1 MEVYDLL
8 AGKGLDNESLI
19 EKTIMDDMSLSEILK
34 LNEEINLRL
43 EKVDASNEALPNYNF
58 TVNGELGGQ
67 DYGGC
72 HGTNCRLDRVDELN
86 RFASLWADQVYIH
99 SYFDEHKILSQA
111 TSASEYSSREYAFR
125 EHYVGHLKCFNRLK
139 PLVEKGIVV
148 LIAQRE
154 VCPICYAEQIYKT
167 GDLRSIL
174 DKQVEELADRYRED
188 IHAVRPSDSG
198 RGEFGEHY
206 VYMDVPEE
214 IDHHKQIVWSSA
226 SIPKRLERKFINSG
240 KDLVLSKRELKE
252 LRIPESR
259 IWELQNSVLFSH
271 ILIKGQGLNT
281 SFCTNSHLEV
291 KLLNNIANTEKDI
304 DRNQVLQRELA
315 CELPIFAGIPVE
327 YLLEIREKN
336 YEAFLVYRD
345 SIKAAINTYLSQ
357 DLNHG
362 EVKELYGDV
371 ILPRINTLNSEI
383 KVIKDRAW
391 RNLKLDMIVL
401 ITCGAFGLL
410 SNNLPAQIPAL
421 AASGLSVLEIA
432 KNISNIVG
440 TTDEVKRDDFYFLWK
455 LSKEEIKGRKIK

>member
-8 AGKGLDNESLI
+8 AEKRLDNESSI
-19 EKTIMDDMSLSEILK
+19 EKAIMDDMSLGEILE

-43 EKVDASNEALPNYNF
+43 EKVYASNEALPNYNF

-72 HGTNCRLDRVDELN
+72 QGTNCRLDRVDDLN
-86 RFASLWADQVYIH
+86 RFASLWADKIYLH
-99 SYFDEHKILSQA
+99 SYFDEHKILQQA
-111 TSASEYSSREYAFR
+111 TVASEHSSREYAFK

-139 PLVEKGIVV
+139 PLVEKGIIV

-154 VCPICYAEQIYKT
+154 VCPICYAEQIYKID
-167 GDLRSIL
+167 DLHSIL
-174 DKQVEELADRYRED
+174 DKQVEELADIYRED
-188 IHAVRPSDSG
+188 IHAVLLSDID
-198 RGEFGEHY
+198 RDELDEYY
-206 VYMDVPEE
+206 VRLDVPEE
-214 IDHHKQIVWSSA
+214 IDHHKQIMWISA
-226 SIPKRLERKFINSG
+226 SIPKRLERKFRNSG
-240 KDLVLSKRELKE
+240 KNIVLSKRELKE
-252 LRIPESR
+252 LHIPENR
-259 IWELQNSVLFSH
+259 IRELQNSVLFSH
-271 ILIKGQGLNT
+271 VLTKGEGLNT

-291 KLLNNIANTEKDI
+291 KLLNNMANTEKDI

-345 SIKAAINTYLSQ
+345 SIKAAINTYLAQ
-357 DLNHG
+357 DLNRS

-383 KVIKDRAW
+383 KVIKDRAR
-391 RNLKLDMIVL
+391 RNLKLDVIVL

-410 SNNLPAQIPAL
+410 SNTLPAQIPAL
-421 AASGLSVLEIA
+421 AASGLSILEIA
-432 KNISNIVG
+432 RNISNIVG
-440 TTDEVKRDDFYFLWK
+440 TPDEVKRNDFYFIWK